1 VRRRLRLQI
10 KLLIDGISEH
20 AKSMNEYISN
30 YAKFMKEKLD
40 YAKSM
45 NEKLSRENEKGN
57 EKGEE

>member
-1 VRRRLRLQI
+1 
-10 KLLIDGISEH
+10 
-20 AKSMNEYISN
+20 MNEYISN